1 MNKKG
6 QTLVNLGNLENEI
19 PINSKELLK
28 FLQWENVQ
36 NVDLF
41 FRLSSVKICK

>member
-1 MNKKG
+1 MCDMNKKG

-28 FLQWENVQ
+28 FLQ
-36 NVDLF
+36 
-41 FRLSSVKICK
+41 